1 MSSATDRV
9 PCPRC
14 SARAHR
20 TKEYADAA
28 KRLPAREFVTCR
40 VCGYD
45 SRTAAALLTLAG
57 VEGE

>member
-1 MSSATDRV
+1 MASATDRI

-40 VCGYD
+40 TCGYD
-45 SRTAAALLTLAG
+45 SRTAPAAALLTLAG
-57 VEGE
+57 VE